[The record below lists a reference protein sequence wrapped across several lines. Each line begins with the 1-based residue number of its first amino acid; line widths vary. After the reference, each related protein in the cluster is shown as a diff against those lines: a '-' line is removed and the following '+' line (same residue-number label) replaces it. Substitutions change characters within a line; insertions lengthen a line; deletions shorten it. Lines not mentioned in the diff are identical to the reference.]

1 MDNFIFDITPLTETR
16 IVVEISYSGA
26 SLGILYFEKPKT
38 GWNKK
43 PILPT
48 KWGCVDAKIEG
59 LYIHNKNGGINIT
72 PKDII
77 GRAQELISSF

>member
-26 SLGILYFEKPKT
+26 SLGLLYFEKPKM
-38 GWNKK
+38 GWSKK

-48 KWGCVDAKIEG
+48 KWACVDAKIEG

-77 GRAQELISSF
+77 KHTQELIASL